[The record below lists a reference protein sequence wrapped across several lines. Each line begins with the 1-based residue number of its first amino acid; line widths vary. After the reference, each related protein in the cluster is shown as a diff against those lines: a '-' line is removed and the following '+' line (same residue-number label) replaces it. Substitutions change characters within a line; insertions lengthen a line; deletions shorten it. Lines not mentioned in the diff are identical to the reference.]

1 MSRRRRSRKA
11 PAWVLAA
18 AVLVIGLVL
27 GSLLWAALIVGILY
41 VLWLIP
47 ARRRPTERR
56 QVRTS
61 RGWGSDLEDAGR
73 KRPRD

>member
-11 PAWVLAA
+11 PAWVLVA

-27 GSLLWAALIVGILY
+27 GSLLWAALIVAILY

-47 ARRRPTERR
+47 ARQRPIERR
-56 QVRTS
+56 RVRAP

-73 KRPRD
+73 KRVRD